1 MFNRHFQKNQ
11 QHNRIHQRL
20 GLSNVTQHNCDKL
33 CEHCYPLDL
42 VLSRNFNNFWNW
54 YSSKYPARTYTRYT
68 QQYLEELSYVEGND
82 IWLAVIDLI
91 YSIRY
96 AYTPD
101 TSFEALQQELWNAHN
116 ISQGFQLSPYQFVD
130 QYNEL
135 SFLTPQGSD
144 NSSEDSLFLPEEPAF
159 DLYSEDLN
167 LNLLFQ
173 QLENM
178 AQANQQD
185 IQRLQAAILALTQ
198 ALPNTNNALVGNT
211 QAINNPPR
219 HEGRVAELPY
229 FYGGNQDPVAWLEDF
244 TRSCN
249 ANEIANAQKLEVVPA
264 YLKGATSTWWNAN
277 QNLNNGNANR
287 IVAWTGNN
295 NNTDFILNFPNA
307 FRTQTLIEI

>member
-1 MFNRHFQKNQ
+1 MFDRHFRKNQ
-11 QHNRIHQRL
+11 QHDRIHQRL
-20 GLSNVTQHNCDKL
+20 GLSNVTQHNRDKS
-33 CEHCYPLDL
+33 CEHYYPLDL
-42 VLSRNFNNFWNW
+42 VLLRNFNNFWNW

-68 QQYLEELSYVEGND
+68 QQYLEELLYVKGND

-144 NSSEDSLFLPEEPAF
+144 NSSEDSLFLLEEPAF

-173 QLENM
+173 QPENM

-198 ALPNTNNALVGNT
+198 ALHNTNNALVGNT

-219 HEGRVAELPY
+219 REGRVAELPY

-249 ANEIANAQKLEVVPA
+249 ANGIANAQKLEVVPA
-264 YLKGATSTWWNAN
+264 YLKGAASTWWNAN
-277 QNLNNGNANR
+277 QNLNNDNANR

-307 FRTQTLIEI
+307 F